1 MSANRFDLIADVTQS
16 ARNFAHITYIRTA
29 KFGSDWLSMPHTHHC
44 AELFYIVSGQGS
56 FLIGENTF
64 PVVKDDLII
73 ISPLVE
79 HTEIS
84 DQSQP
89 LEYIVIGVDGL
100 ELATGENDA
109 QQFYICHSLQAKVPV
124 HTYLRDMLHEMETRA
139 LGYESICHS
148 LLEVLLIRLA
158 RSSDYSARLIPSA
171 NHVNKESATVRRYI
185 DSHFKEPVTLDLLAK
200 IVHINKYHM
209 VHNFT
214 RDYGTSPINYL
225 LSLRLQESKILL
237 QSTNHSMSQIA
248 RIVGFSSPCYFSQVF
263 KKATGISPSEYRA
276 SLHPH
281 KNKQV

>member
-1 MSANRFDLIADVTQS
+1 MSFNRLDFLSDISQS
-16 ARNFAHITYIRTA
+16 ARNFASITYIRAA

-44 AELFYIVSGQGS
+44 AELFYIAGGQGS
-56 FLIGENTF
+56 FIVDENTF
-64 PVVKDDLII
+64 PVAKDDLII

-89 LEYIVIGVDGL
+89 LEYIVVGVDGL
-100 ELATGENDA
+100 ELASGEGSGE
-109 QQFYICHSLQAKVPV
+109 QFYICHSQQANIPMQA
-124 HTYLRDMLHEMETRA
+124 YMRDMLHEMETRA
-139 LGYESICHS
+139 PGYESICHS

-185 DSHFKEPVTLDLLAK
+185 DSHFKEPVTLDLLASM
-200 IVHINKYHM
+200 VHINKYHM

-225 LSLRLQESKILL
+225 LSLRLQESKQLL

-248 RIVGFSSPCYFSQVF
+248 RIVGFSSSCYFSEVF

-276 SLHPH
+276 NLLA
-281 KNKQV
+281 NKSN